1 MMNPT
6 RNPNEQPMDAGYMPY
21 AYHAGIF
28 QTYGQFDRPSE
39 SHPVYRSP
47 AAADFSGPLTWRQGD
62 HPQTV
67 EQIIASGYF
76 AVPRSEPETA
86 IISDKQHVART
97 GLDDLIGQIR
107 GRLTLYQQNMYE
119 LAYSVCE
126 ASNSVHRQVAD
137 QGRPADNRQQYSAQ
151 KQVQKLYEQQRLE
164 RVNLWRDVSR
174 LRLVLPENLQSY
186 LGAYRKLAVLADVP
200 GNDIWG
206 GGDFP

>member
-1 MMNPT
+1 MDPI
-6 RNPNEQPMDAGYMPY
+6 RNPNDQLMDAGYMPY

-28 QTYGQFDRPSE
+28 QTYGQFDRPSAT
-39 SHPVYRSP
+39 HRAYRSP
-47 AAADFSGPLTWRQGD
+47 AAVDFSATPTWRQVD

-67 EQIIASGYF
+67 EQIIATGYF
-76 AVPRSEPETA
+76 AVPRSEPEMA
-86 IISDKQHVART
+86 IISDKQHVARA
-97 GLDDLIGQIR
+97 GLDDLVGQIR
-107 GRLTLYQQNMYE
+107 GRYALYEQNMDE

-126 ASNSVHRQVAD
+126 ANNSVHRQVAD

-186 LGAYRKLAVLADVP
+186 LGAYRKLSVL
-200 GNDIWG
+200 NDNPEPDFRGWG
-206 GGDFP
+206 DGL